1 MFRGDYKMQTMTAE
15 RALNNAIIST
25 QMEGF
30 VVTDEQKVLLVKLIN
45 KEITLDEALKK
56 INAKYKD

>member
-30 VVTDEQKVLLVKLIN
+30 VVTDEQKELLVKLIN
-45 KEITLDEALKK
+45 KEITLDEALKT

>member
-1 MFRGDYKMQTMTAE
+1 MQIMTAE

-30 VVTDEQKVLLVKLIN
+30 VVTNEQKELLVKLIH
-45 KEITLDEALKK
+45 KEITLEDALKK
-56 INAKYKD
+56 INAKYKA

>member
-1 MFRGDYKMQTMTAE
+1 MQTMTAE

-30 VVTDEQKVLLVKLIN
+30 VVTDEQKELLVKLIN

>member
-30 VVTDEQKVLLVKLIN
+30 VVTDEQKELLVKLIN